1 MDGQNPTAKD
11 IFRMAYATSKK
22 NEPGRIADESGEL
35 LSLLNA
41 KLRSYFADGARTN
54 ARFYAKQIAVGF
66 DAPNGGWPR
75 PAAAEMILGLKAGG
89 AMGATPALTSG
100 AEIVDL
106 PFDQLHIEPGRP
118 AVYNFGQ
125 RWFTRG
131 TVLDPQSGNLFVL
144 ASVRPEIAKTINDRL
159 DPLWPD
165 ACTPLLKWDIAI
177 YLARKDG
184 NRDNEVAAFTAERE
198 GEYGSYL
205 KYLQHETTTEVRSYG
220 FNRPFNNPGVT
231 PK

>member
-1 MDGQNPTAKD
+1 MEANNPTAKD
-11 IFRMAYATSKK
+11 VFRMAYATSKL

-35 LSLLNA
+35 LSLMNS
-41 KLRSYFADGARTN
+41 KLRSYFADGARVN
-54 ARFYAKQIAVGF
+54 ARFYAKKIEVAF

-75 PAAAEMILGLKAGG
+75 PAAAEMILRLEAGG
-89 AMGATPALTSG
+89 TMGATPALSAGT
-100 AEIVDL
+100 EIVDL
-106 PFDQLHIEPGRP
+106 PFDQKFIEPGRP

-131 TVLDPQSGNLFVL
+131 TAIDPISGNLVVF
-144 ASVRPEIAKTINDRL
+144 ASVRPVKLTSIEEKI

-198 GEYGSYL
+198 GEYGAYL
-205 KYLQHETTTEVRSYG
+205 AYLQHETTTEVRSFG
-220 FNRPFNNPGVT
+220 FGRPFNKPGVT
-231 PK
+231 AK